1 MGKAA
6 QSPDS
11 AMITKCLDP
20 IAMLFLLERQLRA
33 LVFKQTENTTGELVG
48 LSTNCFWFV
57 NVLASKIPYPLLP
70 ETYSHH
76 SINPRAQERALVI
89 KQNTAFAS
97 KEMRVYYGGKYAWLW
112 IQVAPNFIFQCR
124 NGFMKNYSYR
134 TIESLNG
141 NIKWTKS
148 VCLCSRPQM
157 PSDTGLKF
165 WVGGE
170 WVV

>member
-6 QSPDS
+6 QSPVS

-89 KQNTAFAS
+89 KQNTAFATKYEDRNSCRKEHSLKHGTSFLRDMFICLYHISAWILRLYELHYS
-97 KEMRVYYGGKYAWLW
+97 KDV
-112 IQVAPNFIFQCR
+112 I
-124 NGFMKNYSYR
+124 YS
-134 TIESLNG
+134 
-141 NIKWTKS
+141 K
-148 VCLCSRPQM
+148 V
-157 PSDTGLKF
+157 
-165 WVGGE
+165 
-170 WVV
+170 